1 VSFGLRAGTGCSHL
15 SKPADAFFL
24 SECIRHRSFLRP
36 ITTLI
41 ILLLAGTRQ
50 FVHTHPLSD
59 GIFKFMIAAIVT
71 FVIEARDIILAE
83 LSSKH
88 PRMVYHTE

>member
-1 VSFGLRAGTGCSHL
+1 M
-15 SKPADAFFL
+15 
-24 SECIRHRSFLRP
+24 
-36 ITTLI
+36 TTLI
-41 ILLLAGTRQ
+41 LLLLAGAKH

-59 GIFKFMIAAIVT
+59 GILNFLIAAIVT
-71 FVIEARDIILAE
+71 FVTEARDIVLAE